1 VTDRDRPAEHVPD
14 LWLEQYVLGELD
26 EARAAL
32 ITRELAHSPSLRV
45 RLEALERS
53 DREIRAAYP
62 PPRLVAE
69 VTARASG
76 RRGRQP
82 AALVLATAAAIGLA
96 ATPWL
101 WSASGR
107 FGESRSATAPSVSSS
122 DDDRVKGTGAALA
135 VYRQTPAGS
144 EALRDG
150 DRGRAGDL
158 LRVGYQAS
166 RAGFGAIL
174 SVDGSGA
181 VTRHY
186 PLDGPTAA
194 PLEAGALVL
203 LNEAFELDAA
213 PRWERFH
220 LFASESPFD
229 LEPLIRA
236 LGAGGDVAAPPGLEH
251 ATLSIAKEP
260 VP

>member
-1 VTDRDRPAEHVPD
+1 VTGRDRPAALVPD

-26 EARAAL
+26 EARIAV
-32 ITRELAHSPSLRV
+32 ITRELTHSPSLRV

-62 PPRLVAE
+62 PSRLGAD
-69 VTARASG
+69 VTARAG
-76 RRGRQP
+76 VRRARRP
-82 AALVLATAAAIGLA
+82 AVLALAAAAAIGLV

-107 FGESRSATAPSVSSS
+107 LGESRSAAAPSSSP
-122 DDDRVKGTGAALA
+122 DDRVKGTGAALA

-158 LRVGYQAS
+158 LRIGYQAS
-166 RAGFGAIL
+166 RAGFGTIL

-186 PLDGPTAA
+186 PLDGSTAA
-194 PLEAGALVL
+194 PLAAGALVL
-203 LNEAFELDAA
+203 LDEAFELDAA

-229 LEPLIRA
+229 LDPLIRA
-236 LGAGGDVAAPPGLEH
+236 LGADGDVAAPPGLEH

-260 VP
+260 EP

>member
-1 VTDRDRPAEHVPD
+1 VTGRERPAELVPD

-26 EARAAL
+26 QARTAF

-62 PPRLVAE
+62 PPRLVAD
-69 VTARASG
+69 VTARAGG
-76 RRGRQP
+76 RRGRRP
-82 AALVLATAAAIGLA
+82 AAVVLATTAAIGLA

-107 FGESRSATAPSVSSS
+107 FGESRSAAAPSSS
-122 DDDRVKGTGAALA
+122 DDRVKGTGAALA

-174 SVDGSGA
+174 SVDGSGV

-194 PLEAGALVL
+194 PLEVGALVL

-220 LFASESPFD
+220 LFASDSPFD
-229 LEPLIRA
+229 LDPLIRA
-236 LGAGGDVAAPPGLEH
+236 LGAGGNVAAPPGLEH

>member
-1 VTDRDRPAEHVPD
+1 VTGRERPAEVVPD

-26 EARAAL
+26 EVRAAA
-32 ITRELAHSPSLRV
+32 ITREMAQSPALRV

-53 DREIRAAYP
+53 DREIRAAWP
-62 PPRLVAE
+62 CLVAD
-69 VTARASG
+69 VTARASS
-76 RRGRQP
+76 RRRP
-82 AALVLATAAAIGLA
+82 RPVALMLATAAAIGLA
-96 ATPWL
+96 STPWL
-101 WSASGR
+101 WSTTGR
-107 FGESRSATAPSVSSS
+107 RGESRSAAAPSS
-122 DDDRVKGTGAALA
+122 DDRVKGTGAALA

-144 EALRDG
+144 EALREG
-150 DRGRAGDL
+150 DRARAGDL

-186 PLDGPTAA
+186 PLAGPTAA

-203 LNEAFELDAA
+203 LNEAFELDDA

-229 LEPLIRA
+229 LDPLIRA
-236 LGAGGDVAAPPGLEH
+236 LGAGGEIAARPGLEH